1 MVLQKKTTRV
11 QRSAA
16 PPPPQPQQQQMQQQ
30 QQQQQQQ
37 QMQQQQQ
44 QMQQMQQQQ
53 QKTFAQQA
61 PVESYPRARDNM
73 FGIGLKIADFH
84 PHKVLS
90 VNNLRD
96 ERMQQINHMVLSS
109 TRALQPVAN
118 GRCLGAC
125 AGVTQCRACAGA

>member
-16 PPPPQPQQQQMQQQ
+16 PPPPQP
-30 QQQQQQQ
+30 QQQ

-96 ERMQQINHMVLSS
+96 ERMQQINHMVLSR

>member
-1 MVLQKKTTRV
+1 MVLQKQTKRV

-16 PPPPQPQQQQMQQQ
+16 PPPPPQQQMAQQPPPPQQQQQHMQQQQKMQQQQMQQQ
-30 QQQQQQQ
+30 
-37 QMQQQQQ
+37 
-44 QMQQMQQQQ
+44 
-53 QKTFAQQA
+53 KFAQQA

-96 ERMQQINHMVLSS
+96 ERMQQINHMVLVR
-109 TRALQPVAN
+109 TRALQLRSPQPLSARL
-118 GRCLGAC
+118 RCGVTQRLAC
-125 AGVTQCRACAGA
+125 AGT